1 MEEAKYQ
8 HPVQSWFLVI
18 CYYYLFV
25 IVILPFAD
33 LILILHTRVWVM
45 YASASVC
52 GDQKG
57 RLDLL

>member
-8 HPVQSWFLVI
+8 HPVQTVGSL
-18 CYYYLFV
+18 LFV
-25 IVILPFAD
+25 IVILPFAA

-57 RLDLL
+57 GLDLL